1 MLGTVGRMHRSLR
14 FRGGTAVVVVVI
26 VASMVGITQAGATAG
41 GELWVADTTSPGP
54 LDRVTGSA
62 VSPDGSRVFVTG
74 SASFSSGDKFATVA
88 YDASGA
94 ELWIRQ
100 YRRGG
105 PYNDSAAA
113 IGVSP
118 DGAVV
123 FVTGW
128 SSSDTDLDYLTFA
141 YDAATG
147 ATVWRHRYSS
157 PLSISQDTPAALGV
171 SPDGSTVFVTG
182 TSDGRPNGE
191 DYLTVAYVAATGH
204 LLWTVRYNLAF
215 QDDARTLAVSPDGKA
230 VFVSG
235 YSVSTT
241 ALDIETI
248 AYDAAT
254 GDRLWK
260 SRYNGPSSH
269 EDQANAMAVSPDG
282 ATVYVAGFSEASN
295 QARDF
300 VTLAYKTSTG
310 ALRWVRR
317 YDGPAGQNDNGKAI
331 VVSPDGSR
339 IFVTGYRTG
348 HRDRDAETIAYSS
361 TGRRLWLRAYNGP
374 SGNAD
379 EATAIGISPDGKDVF
394 VTGFRIGDAFA
405 RDFVTLGYKASSGE
419 HLWEAF
425 HAHYVLSDSK
435 LVVNP
440 DGSAVY
446 VSGISADDFITIA
459 YATS

>member
-1 MLGTVGRMHRSLR
+1 MHSRRRFGR
-14 FRGGTAVVVVVI
+14 GTAVVGVVM
-26 VASMVGITQAGATAG
+26 VASMIGITQARATAG
-41 GELWVADTTSPGP
+41 TELWVADTPSPGS
-54 LDRVTGSA
+54 LDRITGSA

-74 SASFSSGDKFATVA
+74 SVSFSSGDKFHTVA

-94 ELWIRQ
+94 ELWSRQ

-118 DGAVV
+118 DGSVV

-128 SSSDTDLDYLTFA
+128 SSSDSDLDYLTLA

-147 ATVWRHRYSS
+147 TTVWRHRYSS

-182 TSDGRPNGE
+182 TSDGRPNGD
-191 DYLTVAYVAATGH
+191 DYLTVAYAAGTGH
-204 LLWTVRYNLAF
+204 LLWTARYNLAF
-215 QDDARTLAVSPDGKA
+215 QDSARTLAVSPDGGA

-235 YSVSTT
+235 FSVSTT

-260 SRYNGPSSH
+260 SRYDGPASH

-282 ATVYVAGFSEASN
+282 TTVYVAGFSEASN
-295 QARDF
+295 RARDF

-310 ALRWVRR
+310 SLRWVRR
-317 YDGPAGQNDNGKAI
+317 YDGPAGQNDNAKAM

-361 TGRRLWLRAYNGP
+361 AGQRLWLRAYNGP
-374 SGNAD
+374 AGNGD
-379 EATAIGISPDGKDVF
+379 QATAIGISPDGKHVF
-394 VTGFRIGDAFA
+394 VTGFRTGDAFA
-405 RDFVTLGYKASSGE
+405 RDFVTLGYRASSGD

-425 HAHYVLSDSK
+425 HDQYVLSDSK
-435 LVVNP
+435 LGVNP

-446 VSGISADDFITIA
+446 VSGISGGDFTTIA